1 MEQITTSTR
10 IIHLGVIVSSLSL
23 EEYKKYIHYIL
34 NRIIEEKLFVVEKKR
49 INNKL
54 MFSIKLKRAEWYLEL
69 EDDVKCDVEDNFKR
83 HIIRQIQSA
92 EELEGDNHHIVQH
105 NITNNTT
112 NDISN
117 GTNMILGENAHQKN
131 KRQRVNI

>member
-1 MEQITTSTR
+1 MEEITNSTKT
-10 IIHLGVIVSSLSL
+10 IHSGVIVSSLSH
-23 EEYKKYIHYIL
+23 EQYKSYIHYIV
-34 NRIIEEKLFVVEKKR
+34 NRVIREKLFVIEEKR

-54 MFSIKLKRAEWYLEL
+54 TFSIKLKRAEWYLEL
-69 EDDVKCDVEDNFKR
+69 EDDVKCDVEDNLKR

-92 EELEGDNHHIVQH
+92 EEFEGLNTTFID
-105 NITNNTT
+105 NNTA

-117 GTNMILGENAHQKN
+117 GTNRILGENDDHKN

>member
-1 MEQITTSTR
+1 MEEITNSSKT
-10 IIHLGVIVSSLSL
+10 IHSGVIISSLSY
-23 EEYKKYIHYIL
+23 EEYKSYIHYIV
-34 NRIIEEKLFVVEKKR
+34 NRVIKENLFVIEEKR

-54 MFSIKLKRAEWYLEL
+54 TFSIKLKRVEWYLEL
-69 EDDVKCDVEDNFKR
+69 EDDVKCDVEDNLKR

-92 EELEGDNHHIVQH
+92 EEFEGLNTRFIDN
-105 NITNNTT
+105 NN

-117 GTNMILGENAHQKN
+117 GTNSILGENDDHKK